1 MSVSVPY
8 PIEDMENEIQR
19 RVESEV
25 ARQLE
30 SKIPNLMEVLSVL
43 ILLSILWLSTSMR
56 FRIDKK
62 ANTIR
67 EEEKRKTTR
76 SRISPKAR
84 LRLTLRKS
92 TISD

>member
-30 SKIPNLMEVLSVL
+30 SNIPNLMEVLSVNSL
-43 ILLSILWLSTSMR
+43 
-56 FRIDKK
+56 
-62 ANTIR
+62 A
-67 EEEKRKTTR
+67 
-76 SRISPKAR
+76 
-84 LRLTLRKS
+84 
-92 TISD
+92 